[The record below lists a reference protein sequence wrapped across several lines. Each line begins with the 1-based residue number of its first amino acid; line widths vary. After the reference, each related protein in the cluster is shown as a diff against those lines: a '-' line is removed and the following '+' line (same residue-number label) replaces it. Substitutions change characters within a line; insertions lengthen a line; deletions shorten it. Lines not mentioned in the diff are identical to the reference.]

1 MESSVA
7 SGGTVKIANGLVT
20 HTFDKA
26 GSYTFKVTSPIKGAK
41 MWLVGA
47 GSSGQSAG
55 PYRSRGSTYFKAGRG
70 GNGGEVKSFTNIDLP
85 VNNYAVSVGSGKGGA
100 GGPTQFGKSAPF
112 MMSAKGGAVPEHTEH
127 DYVYHIGGN
136 GANGRGSRVR
146 TYGYNPAGNYYAN
159 TFGANGGSGVII
171 NGIGYGGGGG
181 SGVVT
186 RNDNSPHT
194 GIGPDTYAPGLGR
207 DGGGNGAVGQYN
219 YYTGLSGSTAAS
231 TAATTGV
238 RGGGGGGGGAR
249 TPRNQV
255 TLPPS
260 PGGDGVV
267 IIQYTY
273 TPPPTTTPAPTTPA
287 PTTTPP
293 PGPSQEDI
301 DRLVR
306 EYEAKMAQLQAAA
319 AAEKQALI
327 DQNAAAAEQA
337 RQLQEGLIRDL
348 TALKQQYDQ
357 LKAAAAAAEQELQ
370 NTKQGMDQIK
380 VEYDQKMVQLAEA
393 QRKELE
399 AIASQNGAAMEAAR
413 IEKERLIAEMKAL
426 KIQYDTAVVI
436 SQQCPIIPEKTI
448 LVDGKSGQM
457 YRYEAGMLRGMSVDT
472 YRALGSPGYTTYKSG
487 TLDNCPRG
495 PDIQHQTVTPKPTDA
510 PTEAPAFPSTVY
522 VIIHGESWSMKGEMR
537 VLASRFGGAVIEP
550 FAFKDLAQVFAINSA
565 GYIRSLEGQG
575 LYLTSQDDCLSA
587 VMMKDVPKAGWRLQ
601 KTGDSQYGYQL
612 ISPCSVSLKAGVAD
626 RSPVLEQSA
635 FGDEASDAWYVL
647 PIGKMEL

>member
-1 MESSVA
+1 MGMIDVKQSTSWPYNPVTQTA
-7 SGGTVKIANGLVT
+7 YNMVDDKTWKDAINNKQLGQGAAQAKGNVSNQKDSDITGQTVKYGLKPMVII
-20 HTFDKA
+20 
-26 GSYTFKVTSPIKGAK
+26 SYDES
-41 MWLVGA
+41 
-47 GSSGQSAG
+47 QAG
-55 PYRSRGSTYFKAGRG
+55 P
-70 GNGGEVKSFTNIDLP
+70 V
-85 VNNYAVSVGSGKGGA
+85 
-100 GGPTQFGKSAPF
+100 
-112 MMSAKGGAVPEHTEH
+112 
-127 DYVYHIGGN
+127 
-136 GANGRGSRVR
+136 
-146 TYGYNPAGNYYAN
+146 
-159 TFGANGGSGVII
+159 
-171 NGIGYGGGGG
+171 
-181 SGVVT
+181 
-186 RNDNSPHT
+186 
-194 GIGPDTYAPGLGR
+194 
-207 DGGGNGAVGQYN
+207 
-219 YYTGLSGSTAAS
+219 
-231 TAATTGV
+231 
-238 RGGGGGGGGAR
+238 
-249 TPRNQV
+249 
-255 TLPPS
+255 
-260 PGGDGVV
+260 
-267 IIQYTY
+267 
-273 TPPPTTTPAPTTPA
+273 PTTAP

-293 PGPSQEDI
+293 PGPSQEEI
-301 DRLVR
+301 DRLVK

-319 AAEKQALI
+319 AAEKQALL
-327 DQNAAAAEQA
+327 DQNAAAAQQA
-337 RQLQEGLIRDL
+337 KQTQQQLIGDL
-348 TALKQQYDQ
+348 TVLKHQYDQ

-370 NTKQGMDQIK
+370 DTKQGIDQIK

-399 AIASQNGAAMEAAR
+399 AIASKNGAAMEAAR

-426 KIQYDTAVVI
+426 KIQYETAVVI

-448 LVDGKSGQM
+448 LVDGKTGQM
-457 YRYEAGMLRGMSVDT
+457 FKYEAGMLRGMSVDT

-510 PTEAPAFPSTVY
+510 PTEDPAFPSTVY

-635 FGDEASDAWYVL
+635 FGDDASDEWYVL